1 MGLDWPMGGSKR
13 GYKGYA
19 ETMCLETVL
28 KLIVRYEPLFIMN
41 CNNGSHNGSVIYVR
55 TTQQDVCNVF
65 GVQLSGYHVRRFVE
79 CQQGYGYPLCLYVI
93 AFIK

>member
-1 MGLDWPMGGSKR
+1 MLSLIPDDRTTLPGVIQYLGKQLGLDWPMGGSKR

-41 CNNGSHNGSVIYVR
+41 CNNGSHNGRIVSFSME
-55 TTQQDVCNVF
+55 CNLF
-65 GVQLSGYHVRRFVE
+65 TYHST
-79 CQQGYGYPLCLYVI
+79 GCL
-93 AFIK
+93 